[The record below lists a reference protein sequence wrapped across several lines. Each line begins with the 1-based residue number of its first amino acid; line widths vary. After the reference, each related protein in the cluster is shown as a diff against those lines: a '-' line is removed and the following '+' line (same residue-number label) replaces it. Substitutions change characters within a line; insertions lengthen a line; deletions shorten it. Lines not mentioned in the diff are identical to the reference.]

1 METRSRIYASS
12 VIYFFGAGFDFAV
25 EAFEGVL
32 RAAAEVEFLLVVLA
46 LFDVF
51 FFATFG
57 AGGGRGG
64 IAAKA
69 PAAGRPVGFNA
80 SSFAVLVL
88 YCLAIEA
95 HVSVSSTR

>member
-1 METRSRIYASS
+1 MATRSRIYASS

-57 AGGGRGG
+57 AGGGRGAVSECVCG
-64 IAAKA
+64 E
-69 PAAGRPVGFNA
+69 
-80 SSFAVLVL
+80 FAVCAQPQRVFDG
-88 YCLAIEA
+88 A
-95 HVSVSSTR
+95 V